1 MVDPELLDRV
11 RRFDRV
17 STLFHF
23 GLSARL
29 PWIPLPISPST
40 ERETATLADLLL
52 ISLPPP
58 FFSCFPSCHA
68 KPPCIDGFISARET
82 RGIPEPGPL
91 RWGALPAL
99 LITPFLV
106 LIAPPIAPPDLV
118 SELTG
123 FPALIGSERR
133 SCSRWH
139 FIGR

>member
-29 PWIPLPISPST
+29 PRISLQTSPST

-58 FFSCFPSCHA
+58 FFSSFHPVVSNLRVLMV
-68 KPPCIDGFISARET
+68 FISARET
-82 RGIPEPGPL
+82 RGTPEPCSL
-91 RWGALPAL
+91 RWVPSP
-99 LITPFLV
+99 PFL
-106 LIAPPIAPPDLV
+106 LSSFWFYCA
-118 SELTG
+118 SH
-123 FPALIGSERR
+123 
-133 SCSRWH
+133 CSA
-139 FIGR
+139 